1 MTDAVRIEE
10 VDDAGLGRT
19 WPVMRQLRPHLDEA
33 TYRDMVSEMRRTDGF
48 RLIAAVRNGE
58 VLGLAGFRP
67 MTLLYAGRI
76 LLVDDLIVAA
86 DARSGGVGKALLDW
100 IRTEAARLERAEVH
114 LDSGMHRADAHRF
127 YDREGFERLGIH
139 FRAPTDR
146 AI

>member
-1 MTDAVRIEE
+1 
-10 VDDAGLGRT
+10 
-19 WPVMRQLRPHLDEA
+19 
-33 TYRDMVSEMRRTDGF
+33 MVSEMRRTDGF

-76 LLVDDLIVAA
+76 LQVDDLIVAA